1 MAEKT
6 IPLVQTAKPQRDHV
20 SVPPPRGE
28 ILGRDGDDGRAALR
42 GVVDIRRGDDEFG
55 LAATG
60 VGRERDAIRQP
71 TPLHPQ
77 SLRARRRLR
86 GHRCLCGRATTAAPS
101 RAGCLAAGSSR
112 AIILA
117 LLPSGRAFTGF
128 FVPARPSAGIRVPR
142 VSSLREVAH
151 VGSSDLQR
159 IAVGIAVVHGA
170 DGSCSRVDITDS
182 F

>member
-28 ILGRDGDDGRAALR
+28 ILGRDGDDGRAVVG
-42 GVVDIRRGDDEFG
+42 GVLHAGRSDDEFG

-86 GHRCLCGRATTAAPS
+86 GHRCLCIVSADNTVAA
-101 RAGCLAAGSSR
+101 CLQD
-112 AIILA
+112 
-117 LLPSGRAFTGF
+117 
-128 FVPARPSAGIRVPR
+128 VPC
-142 VSSLREVAH
+142 
-151 VGSSDLQR
+151 DLQEVL
-159 IAVGIAVVHGA
+159 IVIDDQNQSALPGH
-170 DGSCSRVDITDS
+170 
-182 F
+182 